1 MNRALKK
8 CGVPTCQLEKMDS
21 IAELWRA
28 MERIYIGPGGG
39 GGTPHLNRV
48 SRKTAI
54 KHVISIRHNQPET
67 VKKPHELA
75 KAVHLTASNS
85 WC

>member
-28 MERIYIGPGGG
+28 MEGYGVYIYRSRGGG
-39 GGTPHLNRV
+39 GGTPHLTRV

-54 KHVISIRHNQPET
+54 KHVISIRHN
-67 VKKPHELA
+67 
-75 KAVHLTASNS
+75 
-85 WC
+85 

>member
-28 MERIYIGPGGG
+28 MERIYIGPGGVPPTLPG
-39 GGTPHLNRV
+39 FPGRQL
-48 SRKTAI
+48 
-54 KHVISIRHNQPET
+54 
-67 VKKPHELA
+67 
-75 KAVHLTASNS
+75 
-85 WC
+85 